1 MVARESSIQLIFQLI
16 LALYNSFETPEM
28 FITKPK
34 MKCFVTY
41 D

>member
-16 LALYNSFETPEM
+16 LALYNSFETPGM
-28 FITKPK
+28 FIKYPK
-34 MKCFVTY
+34 MKYFVTY